1 MRCRIA
7 IGWMLLAIGLLG
19 VGIAGARAVV
29 RISLRH
35 VVVDTFDV
43 GSTEQVFVDCEQ
55 AASFSP
61 QEQHG
66 RSDLGWIPS
75 EERIYVSAMSLDQ
88 HPTWGFVVTQN
99 ESIAL
104 ERGRTPAEAL
114 ESSTEKDALVFAQA
128 VTAGGDGR
136 LGQQGCQK
144 PGVVADE
151 LRGYVQAPEDNMV
164 RRAPNSESPYRGR
177 HAPYDQIDALGRW
190 SLTVLAAIGF
200 LATIGIGPVRRIL
213 RSEIGAIIT
222 GLMILATFI
231 SLFVGAIEWSTL
243 VAALTFLGTGALFAA
258 ALLRL
263 LPSLYRRL
271 ERAANPDATEA
282 KAGS

>member
-1 MRCRIA
+1 MRRRIA
-7 IGWMLLAIGLLG
+7 IGWTLLAIGLLG
-19 VGIAGARAVV
+19 AGIAGARAVV
-29 RISLRH
+29 RIALRH

-43 GSTEQVFVDCEQ
+43 GSAEQVFVDCEQ

-104 ERGRTPAEAL
+104 DRGRTPAEAL
-114 ESSTEKDALVFAQA
+114 ESSTEKDALVFARA
-128 VTAGGDGR
+128 VTAGGDER

-151 LRGYVQAPEDNMV
+151 LRDYVQAPEDNLV
-164 RRAPNSESPYRGR
+164 RRAPDSGSPYRGR
-177 HAPYDQIDALGRW
+177 HAPYDQIDVLGRW
-190 SLTVLAAIGF
+190 SLTVLAAIGV
-200 LATIGIGPVRRIL
+200 LATLGIGPVRKLI
-213 RSEIGAIIT
+213 RSEIGAIVT
-222 GLMILATFI
+222 GLTVLATFI
-231 SLFVGAIEWSTL
+231 GLFVGVVEWSAL

-263 LPSLYRRL
+263 RPSLYRRL
-271 ERAANPDATEA
+271 ERAANPDEA
-282 KAGS
+282 ETGADS